1 MLFSNLPRLQPTFQA
16 QEDHMH
22 SCCKY
27 AAMAVAGLFAA
38 AGLAVFP
45 ASAASGSN
53 SNKPAATAKPSANSK
68 MMSDSDFAKAAA
80 EGGLAEIRFGTLA
93 EDKASNKSVKDL
105 AERIVTDH
113 TDADNH
119 LQTAASKDGLTV
131 RTNLDAK
138 DLATYKRLSDLS
150 GADFDRAYARDMVRD
165 HQADI
170 AMFKREANYG
180 KDASIKSFAAQTLP
194 TLEDHLKLAREA
206 LESVSPKT
214 GTKGTST
221 KKQSS

>member
-1 MLFSNLPRLQPTFQA
+1 
-16 QEDHMH
+16 MH
-22 SCCKY
+22 PCCKY
-27 AAMAVAGLFAA
+27 AAMAIAGLFAA

-45 ASAASGSN
+45 ASAAPDSN
-53 SNKPAATAKPSANSK
+53 SNKPAATTKPAAK

-80 EGGLAEIRFGTLA
+80 EGGVAEIRFGELA

-119 LQTAASKDGLTV
+119 LQTAASKDGLTMP
-131 RTNLDAK
+131 TSLDAK
-138 DLATYKRLSDLS
+138 DQAVYTRLANLS
-150 GADFDRAYARDMVRD
+150 GPAFDRAYTRDMVRD
-165 HQADI
+165 HEADI
-170 AMFKREANYG
+170 AMFKREANNG

-194 TLEDHLKLAREA
+194 TLQDHLKLAREA

-214 GTKGTST
+214 GAKGTSS

>member
-1 MLFSNLPRLQPTFQA
+1 
-16 QEDHMH
+16 MH
-22 SCCKY
+22 PCCKY
-27 AAMAVAGLFAA
+27 VAMAVAGLFAA
-38 AGLAVFP
+38 AGPAVFP
-45 ASAASGSN
+45 AGAAPGSN
-53 SNKPAATAKPSANSK
+53 GNKPAATTKPAATK

-93 EDKASNKSVKDL
+93 EDKAANKSVKDL

-113 TDADNH
+113 TDADKK
-119 LQTAASKDGLTV
+119 LQTAESKDGLTIP
-131 RTNLDAK
+131 TNLDAK

-150 GADFDRAYARDMVRD
+150 GAAFDRAYARDMVRD

-170 AMFKREANYG
+170 AMFKREANDG

>member
-1 MLFSNLPRLQPTFQA
+1 MNQR
-16 QEDHMH
+16 
-22 SCCKY
+22 CKF
-27 AAMAVAGLFAA
+27 AAVAVACAFAA
-38 AGLAVFP
+38 VVVIP
-45 ASAASGSN
+45 ARAASDSN
-53 SNKPAATAKPSANSK
+53 SNKSAAKTKRAAPV
-68 MMSDSDFAKAAA
+68 MTDSDFAKAAA
-80 EGGLAEIRFGTLA
+80 EGGLAEIRFGELA

-119 LQTAASKDGLTV
+119 LQTAASKDGLTMP
-131 RTNLDAK
+131 TNLDAK
-138 DLATYKRLSDLS
+138 DLATYKQLSDLS
-150 GADFDRAYARDMVRD
+150 GSAFDRAYTRDMVRD
-165 HQADI
+165 HEADI
-170 AMFKREANYG
+170 AIFKREANSG

-214 GTKGTST
+214 GTKGTTT